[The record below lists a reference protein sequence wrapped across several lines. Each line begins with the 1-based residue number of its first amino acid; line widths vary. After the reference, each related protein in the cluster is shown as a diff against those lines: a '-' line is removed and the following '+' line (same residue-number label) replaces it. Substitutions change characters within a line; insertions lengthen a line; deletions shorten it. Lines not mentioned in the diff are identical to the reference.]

1 MKFYLDTVQR
11 LIIILKTKNPNV
23 YPGMEE
29 QLLETLKTSHVNW

>member
-11 LIIILKTKNPNV
+11 LIIILKLKSNV